1 MKAKNM
7 SDSFAFLNTIL
18 VDRSLDYDGFLV
30 CLVLRARRVV
40 AALMRGN
47 EKERRTGGKELD
59 EHGYW

>member
-7 SDSFAFLNTIL
+7 NDSLTFLNMIL
-18 VDRSLDYDGFLV
+18 VGRSLDYNGFLV

-47 EKERRTGGKELD
+47 EKERRTGGRELD
-59 EHGYW
+59 EYGYW